1 MNSVEAVNK
10 SDIEVIHN
18 LLRRRYKPIYA
29 DCWKIGVNMSLRISD
44 LLKIQYKDLDL
55 KKRSLKLIDQKTQKP
70 NEVRLNLTV
79 LEIINKR
86 RKQYPNDVYLF
97 QNHSRRSND
106 KPITRGRVGTVFKE
120 AGDILGLSIN
130 THSMRKSRGMALYE
144 AGVPVETIAKVLNH
158 SNPMHTRVYLGITR
172 DKILATYDDFEL

>member
-1 MNSVEAVNK
+1 MNTVEAVNK
-10 SDIEVIHN
+10 SDIEVVHN

-29 DCWKIGVNMSLRISD
+29 DVWKIGVNMSLRISD
-44 LLKIQYKDLDL
+44 LIAIKYNDLDL

-70 NEVRLNLTV
+70 NEVRLNLTA
-79 LEIINKR
+79 LEVINKR
-86 RKQYPNDVYLF
+86 RKQYPNDTWLF
-97 QNHSRRSND
+97 QNHSRRSNNR
-106 KPITRGRVGTVFKE
+106 PITRGSVSAIFKE

-158 SNPMHTRVYLGITR
+158 SNPMHTRVYLGINR
-172 DKILATYDDFEL
+172 EKILETYDLYEL